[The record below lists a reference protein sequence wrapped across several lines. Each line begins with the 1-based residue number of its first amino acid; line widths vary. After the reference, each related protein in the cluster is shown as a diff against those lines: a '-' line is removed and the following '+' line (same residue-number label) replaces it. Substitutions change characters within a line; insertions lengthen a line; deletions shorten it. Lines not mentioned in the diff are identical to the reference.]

1 MYYDGDRFYYLN
13 LNSPSHYL
21 TISPPVQSTY
31 LVVMAGGIGSRFWP
45 FSRTSHPK
53 QFHDVLGVGRSMLQ
67 LTVDRFAGIC
77 PPENVF
83 VVTNRDY
90 TTLVQEHLPHL
101 PADQIL
107 GEPIGRNTAPC
118 IAYASYRIAQRDPK
132 ATIIVTPAD
141 HAVLNEEEFRRLM
154 RLAVTAAQENEVL
167 LTLGIQPSRP
177 DTGYGYIQYMDE
189 QSLPGGQFHK
199 VKTFTEK
206 PNLELA
212 KMFVESGDFLWNSG
226 LFVWRADA
234 IIHAFHQYLS
244 DVAEVFDEGESQLGT
259 DQETAFIDNAYSHCR
274 NISIDYGVMEKADNV
289 YVLPADFGWSDV
301 GTWDSLHRIGKQDAN
316 GNMVSGDVLLYDTI
330 GCVIKTPSE
339 RLVVVQGLED
349 FIVAE
354 YDNVL
359 LICKRSEEQRVK
371 EFVADVKAK
380 KGVGYN

>member
-1 MYYDGDRFYYLN
+1 MN
-13 LNSPSHYL
+13 
-21 TISPPVQSTY
+21 STY

-45 FSRTSHPK
+45 FSRTHHPK
-53 QFHDVLGVGRSMLQ
+53 QFHDVLGTGRSMLQ
-67 LTVDRFAGIC
+67 VTVDRFASLC
-77 PPENVF
+77 PAENVF

-90 TTLVQEHLPHL
+90 TQLVQQHLPQM

-118 IAYASYRIAQRDPK
+118 IAYASYRIAQRDPQ

-141 HAVLNEEEFRRLM
+141 HAVSNEAEFRRVM
-154 RLAVTAAQENEVL
+154 ALAVDAARHHDVL
-167 LTLGIQPSRP
+167 VTLGIHPSRP
-177 DTGYGYIQYMDE
+177 DTGYGYIQYMDS
-189 QSLPGGQFHK
+189 QSLPGGQLHK

-212 KMFVESGDFLWNSG
+212 KMFVDSGDFLWNSG
-226 LFVWRADA
+226 LFVWRADT
-234 IIHAFHQYLS
+234 ILHAFRHYLA
-244 DVAEVFDEGESQLGT
+244 DMAEVFEEGAGALGT
-259 DQETAFIDNAYSHCR
+259 PQEEAFISDAYSRCA
-274 NISIDYGVMEKADNV
+274 NISIDYGIMEKADNV

-301 GTWDSLHRIGKQDAN
+301 GTWDSLHRIGQQDEN
-316 GNMVSGDVLLYDTI
+316 GNMVNGDVMLYDTT

-349 FIVAE
+349 YIVAE

-380 KGVGYN
+380 KGSGYN